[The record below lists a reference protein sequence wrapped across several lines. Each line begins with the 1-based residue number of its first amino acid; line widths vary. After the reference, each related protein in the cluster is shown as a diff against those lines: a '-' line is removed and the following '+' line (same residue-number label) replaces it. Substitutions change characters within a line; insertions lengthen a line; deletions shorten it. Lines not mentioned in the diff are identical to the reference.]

1 MKIGMIFAA
10 AIVLAALSAPC
21 DIASDTWVA
30 TDGLGRSLPTA
41 AEAGLPRT
49 NRTVAVFYFIN
60 RPTDENVPGPFDVS
74 KILSADPDALKKP
87 DSPLWGPM
95 CCNHWWGEPLFGY
108 YCSNDPFVLRKHAQM
123 LGDAGVDV
131 IVFDVS
137 NGPTFDASW
146 QEIVRV
152 FADVRASGG
161 HTPQIAFLCP
171 FPAYPPYGLRGGELR
186 HLWRTLYEPGI
197 HPELWFRWKGKPLVI
212 AHPAYAASE
221 PVASGF
227 GPGGKGKLVAE
238 RLAPG
243 HALGQSFA
251 AKAPFGNIR
260 ISTPTF
266 GSHPDSAATMRLR
279 KDGPKGAVVAEQRFT
294 NIADNASLVMKLA
307 NSCPAGRYFIELA
320 EPASSVGW
328 WTLRAAKKDLD
339 GKAYR
344 DCVPCEGTRMFC
356 AWGSED

>member
-60 RPTDENVPGPFDVS
+60 RPTDENVQGPFDVS

-171 FPAYPPYGLRGGELR
+171 FPAYPPY
-186 HLWRTLYEPGI
+186 P
-197 HPELWFRWKGKPLVI
+197 PK
-212 AHPAYAASE
+212 
-221 PVASGF
+221 
-227 GPGGKGKLVAE
+227 
-238 RLAPG
+238 
-243 HALGQSFA
+243 
-251 AKAPFGNIR
+251 
-260 ISTPTF
+260 
-266 GSHPDSAATMRLR
+266 DR
-279 KDGPKGAVVAEQRFT
+279 K
-294 NIADNASLVMKLA
+294 I
-307 NSCPAGRYFIELA
+307 
-320 EPASSVGW
+320 
-328 WTLRAAKKDLD
+328 
-339 GKAYR
+339 
-344 DCVPCEGTRMFC
+344 
-356 AWGSED
+356 

>member
-243 HALGQSFA
+243 HALGRRGCGGATFHQHRRQCVACHEAGELVSGGALLHRACRARFIRWLVDLESR
-251 AKAPFGNIR
+251 KERPRREGVPGLRPLRGNKNVLRLGRGGRRFQADTR
-260 ISTPTF
+260 I
-266 GSHPDSAATMRLR
+266 LR
-279 KDGPKGAVVAEQRFT
+279 V
-294 NIADNASLVMKLA
+294 
-307 NSCPAGRYFIELA
+307 
-320 EPASSVGW
+320 
-328 WTLRAAKKDLD
+328 
-339 GKAYR
+339 
-344 DCVPCEGTRMFC
+344 
-356 AWGSED
+356 